1 MSNNEKVVKKPAN
14 YEEVLGQIAV
24 TVYKFFG
31 VVIAVAVLAVLLIA
45 YKFFLLPEYN
55 KIVSNA
61 EVIKKND
68 EYLDRLQY
76 YNQLIDLRNAYA
88 KIKPEDKDKINQI
101 VSNIN
106 DQNELYREVE
116 YIVNKNGLKV
126 DSIDPVTLDKTYD
139 LPNISGKTKKS
150 PLLANMKLTM
160 TACKMSDVNYESLI
174 RVLKTFE
181 LNLRIMDIIKTEY
194 DPASKKA
201 TIQFITYQ
209 F

>member
-1 MSNNEKVVKKPAN
+1 MSNNEKPIKKQGN
-14 YEEVLGQIAV
+14 YEEVISQVAV
-24 TVYKFFG
+24 KVYRFFWIII
-31 VVIAVAVLAVLLIA
+31 VLAVIAVLFVA

-61 EVIKKND
+61 EVVKKND
-68 EYLDRLQY
+68 EYLDKLQY

-88 KIKPEDKDKINQI
+88 KIKPEDKEKINQI

-116 YIVNKNGLKV
+116 YIVSKNGLKV
-126 DSIDPVTLDKTYD
+126 DSIDPVTLDKSYD
-139 LPNISGKTKKS
+139 LPNISGKAKQS
-150 PLLANMKLTM
+150 PLLSGMKLTM
-160 TACKMSDVNYESLI
+160 TSCKISDVNYESLI

-181 LNLRIMDIIKTEY
+181 LNLRIMDIVKTDY
-194 DPASKKA
+194 DPLTKKA
-201 TIQFITYQ
+201 SIQFITYQ

>member
-1 MSNNEKVVKKPAN
+1 MENKEKPIKKVVN
-14 YEEVLGQIAV
+14 YDELIGQVSVAV
-24 TVYKFFG
+24 YRFFW
-31 VVIAVAVLAVLLIA
+31 VVIILVVLIVLFVAYQFL
-45 YKFFLLPEYN
+45 LLPEYN

-68 EYLDRLQY
+68 EYLDKLQY

-88 KIKPEDKDKINQI
+88 KITPEDKDKISQI

-116 YIVNKNGLKV
+116 YIIKKNGLKV
-126 DSIDPVTLDKTYD
+126 ESIEPVTLDKTYD
-139 LPNISGKTKKS
+139 LPNISGKAKQS
-150 PLLANMKLTM
+150 PLLNNMKLTM
-160 TACKMSDVNYESLI
+160 TSCKMSEVNYESLI

-181 LNLRIMDIIKTEY
+181 LNLRIMDIVKTEY
-194 DPASKKA
+194 DPKTKKA
-201 TIQFITYQ
+201 AIQFITYQ

>member
-1 MSNNEKVVKKPAN
+1 MSTNDKTTKKSVD
-14 YEEVLGQIAV
+14 YGEITSQVAV
-24 TVYKFFG
+24 TVYKFFWAIIFLV
-31 VVIAVAVLAVLLIA
+31 VVIVLYIA
-45 YKFFLLPEYN
+45 YNFFLLPEYN

-68 EYLDRLQY
+68 EYLDKLQY

-116 YIVNKNGLKV
+116 YIVNKNGLKI
-126 DSIDPVTLDKTYD
+126 DSIDPVTLDKSYD
-139 LPNISGKTKKS
+139 LPNISAKAKQS
-150 PLLANMKLTM
+150 PLLNNMKMTM
-160 TACKMSDVNYESLI
+160 TACKMSNVNYDSLI

-181 LNLRIMDIIKTEY
+181 LNLRIMDIVKTEY
-194 DPASKKA
+194 DPSTKKA
-201 TIQFITYQ
+201 SIQFITYQ

>member
-1 MSNNEKVVKKPAN
+1 MSTNDKTTKKSVD
-14 YEEVLGQIAV
+14 YGEITSQVAV
-24 TVYKFFG
+24 TVYKFFWAIIFLV
-31 VVIAVAVLAVLLIA
+31 VVIVLYIA
-45 YKFFLLPEYN
+45 YNFFLLPEYN

-68 EYLDRLQY
+68 EYLDKLQY

-116 YIVNKNGLKV
+116 YIVNKNGLKI
-126 DSIDPVTLDKTYD
+126 DSIDPVTLDKSYD
-139 LPNISGKTKKS
+139 LPNISAKAKQS
-150 PLLANMKLTM
+150 PLLNNMKMTM
-160 TACKMSDVNYESLI
+160 TACKMSNVNYDSLI

-181 LNLRIMDIIKTEY
+181 LNLRIMDIVKTEY
-194 DPASKKA
+194 DPLTKKA
-201 TIQFITYQ
+201 SIQFITYQ

>member
-1 MSNNEKVVKKPAN
+1 MENKEKSTKKVVN
-14 YEEVLGQIAV
+14 YAEISGQIAV
-24 TVYKFFG
+24 VVYRFFW
-31 VVIAVAVLAVLLIA
+31 VVIILVVLAVLFVA
-45 YKFFLLPEYN
+45 YQFFLLPEYN

-68 EYLDRLQY
+68 EYLDKLQY

-88 KIKPEDKDKINQI
+88 KITPEDKDKISQI

-116 YIVNKNGLKV
+116 YIVKKNGLKV
-126 DSIDPVTLDKTYD
+126 DSIDPVTLDATYD
-139 LPNISGKTKKS
+139 LPNISGKAKQS
-150 PLLANMKLTM
+150 PLLSNMKLTM
-160 TACKMSDVNYESLI
+160 TACKMSEVNYEAFI

-181 LNLRIMDIIKTEY
+181 LNLRIMDIVKTEY
-194 DPASKKA
+194 DPLTKKA

>member
-1 MSNNEKVVKKPAN
+1 MENKEKPIKKEIN
-14 YEEVLGQIAV
+14 YDEIIGQVSV
-24 TVYKFFG
+24 TVYRFFW
-31 VVIAVAVLAVLLIA
+31 VVIILVVLIVLFVA
-45 YKFFLLPEYN
+45 YQFFLLPEYN

-68 EYLDRLQY
+68 EYLDKLQY

-88 KIKPEDKDKINQI
+88 KITPEDKEKISQI

-116 YIVNKNGLKV
+116 YIVKKNGLKV
-126 DSIDPVTLDKTYD
+126 DAIEPVTLDKTYD
-139 LPNISGKTKKS
+139 LPNISGKAKQS
-150 PLLANMKLTM
+150 PLLNNMKLTM
-160 TACKMSDVNYESLI
+160 TSCKMSEVNYDALI

-181 LNLRIMDIIKTEY
+181 LNLRIMDIVKTEY
-194 DPASKKA
+194 DPATKKA
-201 TIQFITYQ
+201 SIQFITYQ

>member
-1 MSNNEKVVKKPAN
+1 MPNKDTSLKKQVN
-14 YEEVLGQIAV
+14 YDAIAGQLAV
-24 TVYKFFG
+24 TVYKFFWII
-31 VVIAVAVLAVLLIA
+31 IALAVLAVLYVA
-45 YKFFLLPEYN
+45 YIFFLLPEYN

-68 EYLDRLQY
+68 EYLDKLQY

-126 DSIDPVTLDKTYD
+126 ESIEPVTLDSSYD
-139 LPNISGKTKKS
+139 LPNISSQTKQS
-150 PLLANMKLTM
+150 PLLGNMKLTM
-160 TACKMSDVNYESLI
+160 TSCKMSDVNYESLL

-194 DPASKKA
+194 DPNTRKA
-201 TIQFITYQ
+201 AVQFITYQ

>member
-1 MSNNEKVVKKPAN
+1 MSNKESTTRKPVN
-14 YEEVLGQIAV
+14 YGEVASQVAV
-24 TVYKFFG
+24 TVYKFFWIII
-31 VVIAVAVLAVLLIA
+31 VLAVIAVLYVA
-45 YKFFLLPEYN
+45 YLFFLLPEYH

-68 EYLDRLQY
+68 EYLDKLQY

-88 KIKPEDKDKINQI
+88 KIKPEDKAKINQI

-126 DSIDPVTLDKTYD
+126 DSIDPVTLDQSYD
-139 LPNISGKTKKS
+139 LPNISGKAKQS
-150 PLLANMKLTM
+150 PLLGNMKLTM
-160 TACKMSDVNYESLI
+160 TNCQMSDVNYESLL

-181 LNLRIMDIIKTEY
+181 LNLRIMDIVKTEY
-194 DPASKKA
+194 DPYTKKA
-201 TIQFITYQ
+201 SIQFITYQ

>member
-1 MSNNEKVVKKPAN
+1 MPNKEATNKKPVN
-14 YEEVLGQIAV
+14 YDEVVGQLAV
-24 TVYKFFG
+24 TVYKFFWII
-31 VVIAVAVLAVLLIA
+31 IALAVLAVLYVA
-45 YKFFLLPEYN
+45 YLFFLLPEYH

-68 EYLDRLQY
+68 EYLDKLQY

-126 DSIDPVTLDKTYD
+126 ESIEPVTLDSSYD
-139 LPNISGKTKKS
+139 LPNISSQTKQS
-150 PLLANMKLTM
+150 PLLGNMKLTM
-160 TACKMSDVNYESLI
+160 TNCQMSNVNYESLI

-181 LNLRIMDIIKTEY
+181 LNLRIMDIVKTEY
-194 DPASKKA
+194 DPLARKAS
-201 TIQFITYQ
+201 IQFITYQ